1 MIMTNKRI
9 ILLIAIPL
17 FLVFTIGFGVTS
29 TAKAVEFDEDGI
41 IEAGEVIDDDLF
53 IFSETVEINGTV
65 NGDVFTGGT
74 VVKVNGT
81 INGSLIAGTQV
92 VHINGEVTGSVYA
105 VSMTITLGPEAKI
118 GRNFYFGGFNLN
130 AEPGSYVGKDLLVGA
145 YQALLSG
152 QIGRDVHAGVGA
164 LEIDGSIGNDVHADI
179 VGTSEGVPPY
189 YIFNQSDV
197 DAIIPFGLRVSEKA
211 EIGGSLNYK
220 SSENQA
226 GTILISPPGG
236 IDFEY
241 DPQLDPQTPR
251 EATHVG
257 PAALVGAWFV
267 KRVRM
272 FIALMFLG
280 GLLVWQL
287 PGLLD
292 KVSDKVEK
300 ESLPSFGWGM
310 VTIVVVYLG
319 GFLISGLIIA
329 GAIFFGV
336 FTLGELSWVI
346 LSVGFSG
353 LGLISAAF
361 GLLVSYGSKLVVA
374 YLVGKLLLSYLVPKF
389 EGSEFW
395 PLLIGVL
402 LYTFLRAIPFGFG
415 FVISVIVTLI
425 GLGAMWLY
433 YRDHIKSD
441 VAKS

>member
-1 MIMTNKRI
+1 MTKKRFILFI
-9 ILLIAIPL
+9 IIPL
-17 FLVFTIGFGVTS
+17 FLVFTIGFGI
-29 TAKAVEFDEDGI
+29 TATVKAVEFDEDGI

-53 IFSETVEINGTV
+53 IFNETVEINGTV
-65 NGDVFTGGT
+65 NGDVFTSGS

-81 INGSLIAGTQV
+81 INGSLVTGSQV

-105 VSMTITLGPEAKI
+105 VSMTITVGSEAKI

-130 AEPGSYVGKDLLVGA
+130 AEPGSYVSKDLLVGA

-164 LEIDGSIGNDVHADI
+164 LEINGSIGNNVYAEI
-179 VGTSEGVPPY
+179 AGTSEGEPPY
-189 YIFNQSDV
+189 LIFNQPTV
-197 DAIIPFGLRVSEKA
+197 DTVIPSGLRVSENA
-211 EIGGSLNYK
+211 EIGGSLKYK

-236 IDFEY
+236 IEFEY
-241 DPQLDPQTPR
+241 DPSLDLQTPE

-267 KRVRM
+267 KRIRM
-272 FIALMFLG
+272 FIALMILG
-280 GLLVWQL
+280 GLMVWQV
-287 PGLLD
+287 PDLLD

-300 ESLPSFGWGM
+300 ESLPSFGWGL
-310 VTIVVVYLG
+310 VTILVFYLG

-336 FTLGELSWVI
+336 VTLGELSWVV
-346 LSVGFSG
+346 LSVGFSS
-353 LGLISAAF
+353 LGLITAVF
-361 GLLVSYGSKLVVA
+361 GLLISYGSKLVVA
-374 YLVGKLLLSYLVPKF
+374 YLVGKLLLSWLAPKF
-389 EGSEFW
+389 EGSAFW

-433 YRDHIKSD
+433 YRDHTETD